1 MAITKYST
9 AVQMAA
15 QRPPWEAQQF
25 MREELSTVIS
35 NRSAAYFEKHDYV
48 SALADAET
56 VISIRRN
63 WGKGHFR
70 KAKALL
76 GLGRLREA
84 ADSVRRGLDF
94 DPESSVRLW

>member
-1 MAITKYST
+1 
-9 AVQMAA
+9 
-15 QRPPWEAQQF
+15 

-35 NRSAAYFEKHDYV
+35 NRSAAYFDKHDYV

-84 ADSVRRGLDF
+84 ADSVRRGLDY
-94 DPESSVRLW
+94 DPDSPVCHLLTVYLISNFSYLYL

>member
-1 MAITKYST
+1 
-9 AVQMAA
+9 MAA

-35 NRSAAYFEKHDYV
+35 NSNRSAAYFEKHDYV
-48 SALADAET
+48 SALAEAET

-94 DPESSVRLW
+94 DPESSVRL

>member
-1 MAITKYST
+1 
-9 AVQMAA
+9 
-15 QRPPWEAQQF
+15 

-35 NRSAAYFEKHDYV
+35 NRSAAYFDMHDFV

-56 VISIRRN
+56 VIAIRRN

-76 GLGRLREA
+76 GLNRLKEA
-84 ADSVRRGLDF
+84 ADAVRLGLDF
-94 DPESSVRLW
+94 DPASSVSSLRL